1 VGRAEWVSREHV
13 CETDLPKPETPT
25 APQQQSSVNPL
36 KHIYEVLRRLIKQV
50 PQAIANLG
58 EQRRQ
63 QALLAEC
70 EAERLDRIRNPSKY
84 RGK

>member
-1 VGRAEWVSREHV
+1 VVRAECVSRKRV

-25 APQQQSSVNPL
+25 APQQQSIVNPF
-36 KHIYEVLRRLIKQV
+36 KDIYQVLRRLIKKV
-50 PQAIANLG
+50 TQAIANLG

-63 QALLAEC
+63 QAALAEC